1 MLWDGW
7 PMPRKTLGLAITM
20 DQTEGIGRLWCLWA
34 VLEGAGG
41 RGAWWQSQGRRGTW
55 WLCRASG
62 ALAGSLSPR
71 QCLPAAK
78 PKSGH
83 ENRALPPCSSFV
95 VINQIT
101 VISLREKLRFYL

>member
-1 MLWDGW
+1 MPLGCSGGSWGQWDLVAE
-7 PMPRKTLGLAITM
+7 PREERHVVVV
-20 DQTEGIGRLWCLWA
+20 QCH
-34 VLEGAGG
+34 
-41 RGAWWQSQGRRGTW
+41 
-55 WLCRASG
+55 ASG
-62 ALAGSLSPR
+62 ALLGSPSPR

-78 PKSGH
+78 PKAGH